1 MLKIQKIISKYTKAR
16 SWDKLPPADL
26 AKSISI
32 EAAELLEHFQWSNPT
47 PQDIKKNKEKFE
59 AIRDEVADVL
69 IYCHEFAN
77 RLGFDLDTAI
87 KAKLKKVEKK
97 YPAKLFKNSKDP
109 HGTGIYEK
117 IKKEYR
123 MKK

>member
-1 MLKIQKIISKYTKAR
+1 MKAR

-26 AKSISI
+26 AKSIAI
-32 EAAELLEHFQWSNPT
+32 EAAELLEHFQWQNLT
-47 PQDIKKNKEKFE
+47 PQEIKKNKEKFE

-77 RLGFDLDTAI
+77 RLGFDVDTAI

-97 YPAKLFKNSKDP
+97 YPAKLFKNSKGP
-109 HGTGIYEK
+109 HGTGVYEQ
-117 IKKEYR
+117 IKAEYR
-123 MKK
+123 KKKSV

>member
-1 MLKIQKIISKYTKAR
+1 MSKIQKTILKYMKAR